1 MHWFNESSNSGTSI
15 IDILYLADEFIAGF
29 DGFVDSN
36 TEYSMKECWN

>member
-15 IDILYLADEFIAGF
+15 IDILYLADEFIEGF
-29 DGFVDSN
+29 DGFVVSN